1 MICRLI
7 KNYNSSSS
15 CSANLNHSVCCSV
28 DSCSSPPMCPQRVE
42 LGAQS
47 KANMHAFSDL
57 CTLVWTWPQ
66 FPAGWKA
73 NFTLMPI
80 VDTICVCVC
89 ACVRACV
96 PGEEGRHLNYL
107 RLNCRTQPSGEIEGV
122 SLLPPRQLSNL
133 EKASSAT
140 HTHIHTRS
148 HGGMYESCVHPLCF
162 PARPMRSVASSK
174 HKDLWR

>member
-1 MICRLI
+1 
-7 KNYNSSSS
+7 
-15 CSANLNHSVCCSV
+15 
-28 DSCSSPPMCPQRVE
+28 MCPQRVE
-42 LGAQS
+42 LEAQS

-66 FPAGWKA
+66 FPAGRKT

-89 ACVRACV
+89 VCVCAFVHSCMHACVCV
-96 PGEEGRHLNYL
+96 CLCVLGEEGRHLNYL

-133 EKASSAT
+133 ARASSAT
-140 HTHIHTRS
+140 HAHTHTHTHVRANTHTHTHS

-162 PARPMRSVASSK
+162 PARPMRSVASWK
-174 HKDLWR
+174 YKDLWM